1 MIWLGLLTFCS
12 VFADQLPFIR
22 HYSQEVIVNGEVAN
36 RYALG
41 PGWDAWFGTDSLG
54 RDVFAKCIYGART
67 TLFIGVT
74 ATFIGLLFGGLT
86 GIIAG
91 YRRGKT
97 DRVFGIFTDSLLAM
111 PAIVLAVVM
120 IYKLDTIKEDQAWL
134 DWLDR
139 RWQITITL
147 GLIAIAPLSRIV
159 RAQTLSLRER
169 EFVLAARS
177 LGARTGRV
185 LGREILPN
193 LIPAMLTV
201 AFTGLALLIAAEGGL
216 AFLGLS
222 VENPTPTWG
231 RLINANY
238 DALDRGWWATVFPC
252 LMLLMTVLSFN
263 LIGDWLARR
272 FDIREATV

>member
-1 MIWLGLLTFCS
+1 M
-12 VFADQLPFIR
+12 
-22 HYSQEVIVNGEVAN
+22 
-36 RYALG
+36 
-41 PGWDAWFGTDSLG
+41 
-54 RDVFAKCIYGART
+54 
-67 TLFIGVT
+67 
-74 ATFIGLLFGGLT
+74 
-86 GIIAG
+86 
-91 YRRGKT
+91 
-97 DRVFGIFTDSLLAM
+97 
-111 PAIVLAVVM
+111 
-120 IYKLDTIKEDQAWL
+120 
-134 DWLDR
+134 
-139 RWQITITL
+139 
-147 GLIAIAPLSRIV
+147 

-177 LGARTGRV
+177 IGARTGRV

-238 DALDRGWWATVFPC
+238 DAMDRGWWATVFPC

-263 LIGDWLARR
+263 MIGDWLARR